1 MNVKQ
6 ALEPCGTDD
15 GELGNRNAFLPM
27 STTEIIN
34 THTEMFNDLL
44 KLAVDSGVSDVIIKA
59 NKPGYVRIAGR
70 LKPVDMDPISCPEAE
85 AWVCEHVPR
94 IFKPKWDSEGQVDF
108 AYAAEG
114 VGRFRVNAFHQ
125 RGLVSIVFRHIKS
138 TVPNFEQLN
147 LGETAGALQ
156 KLSQAKDGILLVC
169 GATGSGKSSTM
180 AAMLNWINQNYD
192 KHIVTIEDPIEYTF
206 QDDKSLFQQREIG
219 LDVPNFELAIKS
231 VLRQNPDI
239 ILIGEMRDRE
249 TFETAI
255 SAAETGHLVF
265 STMHAATVAQSLTRL
280 FEFFPAE
287 EVVQARRAIAGTL
300 RGFICQKLIP
310 LIEGTGR
317 VPANEILHADATVR
331 NLILEGQNE
340 KIQSL
345 LESNSDSATFSFN
358 KDIYRLVK
366 AGIISK
372 QDGLKYSPN
381 PQQLEMN
388 LRGIFIKS

>member
-1 MNVKQ
+1 MPPI
-6 ALEPCGTDD
+6 ATATP
-15 GELGNRNAFLPM
+15 
-27 STTEIIN
+27 
-34 THTEMFNDLL
+34 HTEMINDLL
-44 KLAVDSGVSDVIIKA
+44 RLAVESGVSDVIIKS
-59 NKPGYVRIAGR
+59 NKPGYVRLAGK
-70 LKPVDMDPISCPEAE
+70 LKPVDMDPITCPEAE
-85 AWVCEHVPR
+85 AFVVEHVPK
-94 IFKPKWDSEGQVDF
+94 IFRPRWDDEGQVDF

-125 RGLVSIVFRHIKS
+125 RGLVSIVMRHIKS
-138 TVPNFEQLN
+138 TVPSFAQLG
-147 LGETAGALQ
+147 LGETEEALI
-156 KLSQAKDGILLVC
+156 KLSTAKDGILLVC

-180 AAMLNWINQNYD
+180 AAMLNWINQNLD

-206 QDDKSLFQQREIG
+206 QDDKCLFQQREIG
-219 LDVPNFELAIKS
+219 LDVPTFQLAIKA

-239 ILIGEMRDRE
+239 ILVGEMRDRE

-287 EVVQARRAIAGTL
+287 EVVQARRAIAGSL
-300 RGFICQKLIP
+300 RGFVCQKLIP
-310 LIEGTGR
+310 TAEGNSR
-317 VPANEILHADATVR
+317 VPANEILTADATVR

-340 KIQSL
+340 KIQGL

-358 KDIYRLVK
+358 KDLYRLWK
-366 AGIISK
+366 AGKINK
-372 QDGLKYSPN
+372 QDALKFSPN

-388 LRGIFIKS
+388 MKGIFIKS

>member
-1 MNVKQ
+1 M
-6 ALEPCGTDD
+6 
-15 GELGNRNAFLPM
+15 
-27 STTEIIN
+27 TTSSAI
-34 THTEMFNDLL
+34 TPHTEMLNDLL
-44 KLAVDSGVSDVIIKA
+44 KLAVDSGVSDVIVKS

-70 LKPVDMDPISCPEAE
+70 LKAVDMDPISCPEAE
-85 AWVCEHVPR
+85 AWVCEHVPQ
-94 IFKPKWDSEGQVDF
+94 IFRARWDDEGQVDF
-108 AYAAEG
+108 AYAADG
-114 VGRFRVNAFHQ
+114 IGRFRVNAFHQ
-125 RGLVSIVFRHIKS
+125 RGLVSIVLRHVKG
-138 TVPNFEQLN
+138 TVPNFDQLN
-147 LGETAGALQ
+147 LGDTAPALM
-156 KLSQAKDGILLVC
+156 KLSEAKDGILLVC

-180 AAMLNWINQNYD
+180 AAMLNYVNQTMD

-219 LDVPNFELAIKS
+219 LDVPSFGLAIKS

-280 FEFFPAE
+280 FEFFPAD
-287 EVVQARRAIAGTL
+287 EVVQARRAIAGSL

-310 LIEGTGR
+310 TIEGNNR

-340 KIQSL
+340 RIQSL
-345 LESNSDSATFSFN
+345 LESNADSATFSFN
-358 KDIYRLVK
+358 KDLYRLIK
-366 AGIISK
+366 AGKISK
-372 QDGLKYSPN
+372 ADGLKFSPN
-381 PQQLEMN
+381 PQQLDMN
-388 LRGIFIKS
+388 LKGIFIKT